1 MRTQVAAIYSDST
14 SGARHNRYAIN
25 KRDGVHDSIIP
36 RKTACN
42 VLNAPLLVSHLHF
55 INASVELGLPRFHV
69 RIAGLLCHGSVASL
83 GASRFIALNIPRP
96 LATSFWGK
104 ASRAPGSE
112 FGYLP
117 KAVAA
122 KT

>member
-1 MRTQVAAIYSDST
+1 MRTQVAAIYSNST

-83 GASRFIALNIPRP
+83 GASRFIALNIQPD
-96 LATSFWGK
+96 
-104 ASRAPGSE
+104 
-112 FGYLP
+112 
-117 KAVAA
+117 
-122 KT
+122 